1 MSANRGLAVGV
12 LALLTCATALV
23 AQAPAVAQQPTEP
36 APVGSVG
43 IRLLEAPV
51 SLQDD
56 PRAMAYIIDNLPPGT
71 TITRRIEVSNG
82 SNQEQPVTLYPA
94 AASIG
99 ADDGGFEVG
108 DDRAVN
114 ELTTWMSVTPT
125 DLTLAPNSA
134 AEAVVTIAVPPDAPE
149 GEQYAVVW
157 AQTAGA
163 PSGTGI
169 QNVSR
174 VGIRTY
180 LSVGPG
186 NGPAAD
192 LSIDGVTAARSDDGA
207 PQVVA
212 NITNTGGRALDP
224 SGTVELSGGPG
235 GISST
240 PVKGSGGSI
249 APGQSGSV
257 TFTLDPALPAGPWQA
272 AVTVTS
278 GLVNK
283 TSNVELTFPDQGS
296 VAAQDSS
303 SESGTPVWVW
313 AVVALGIIAV
323 AAAVLI
329 VIRRRKTS

>member
-249 APGQSGSV
+249 APGQSGIV

-296 VAAQDSS
+296 VAAQGSS

>member
-1 MSANRGLAVGV
+1 
-12 LALLTCATALV
+12 
-23 AQAPAVAQQPTEP
+23 
-36 APVGSVG
+36 
-43 IRLLEAPV
+43 
-51 SLQDD
+51 
-56 PRAMAYIIDNLPPGT
+56 MAYIIDNLPPGT

-99 ADDGGFEVG
+99 ADDGGFQVG

-163 PSGTGI
+163 PTGTGI

-257 TFTLDPALPAGPWQA
+257 TFTLDPALPSGPWQA

-303 SESGTPVWVW
+303 SESGTPAWIW

>member
-1 MSANRGLAVGV
+1 MSPNRGLTVGV
-12 LALLTCATALV
+12 LALLTFASALV

-71 TITRRIEVSNG
+71 TITRRIEVSN
-82 SNQEQPVTLYPA
+82 SSDQEQPVTLYPA

-114 ELTTWMSVTPT
+114 ELTTWMSVAPT

-157 AQTAGA
+157 AQTAAA
-163 PSGTGI
+163 PTGTGI

-174 VGIRTY
+174 AGIRTY

-186 NGPAAD
+186 NGPPAD
-192 LSIDGVTAARSDDGA
+192 LEIGGVTAARSDSGA
-207 PQVVA
+207 PEVRAEV
-212 NITNTGGRALDP
+212 TNTGGRALDP

-249 APGQSGSV
+249 APGQTGNV
-257 TFTLDPALPAGPWQA
+257 TFTLDAALPAGPWQA
-272 AVTVTS
+272 AITITS

-283 TSNVELTFPDQGS
+283 TSDVELTFPDQGS
-296 VAAQDSS
+296 VAAAGSS
-303 SESGTPVWVW
+303 SESGTPAWIW
-313 AVVALGIIAV
+313 AAVALGIIAV
-323 AAAVLI
+323 AAAFLVA
-329 VIRRRKTS
+329 VRQRRTT

>member
-1 MSANRGLAVGV
+1 
-12 LALLTCATALV
+12 
-23 AQAPAVAQQPTEP
+23 
-36 APVGSVG
+36 VG

-56 PRAMAYIIDNLPPGT
+56 PRALAYIIDNLPPDT
-71 TITRRIEVSNG
+71 TITRRIEISN
-82 SNQEQPVTLYPA
+82 SSDQQQPVTLYPA

-99 ADDGGFEVG
+99 ADDAGFEVG
-108 DDRAVN
+108 DDRAAN

-125 DLTLAPNSA
+125 DLTLAPNSV

-163 PSGTGI
+163 PTGTGI

-186 NGPAAD
+186 NGPPAD
-192 LSIDGVTAARSDDGA
+192 LDIGDVTAARSDTGVPEIRA
-207 PQVVA
+207 QV
-212 NITNTGGRALDP
+212 NNTGGRALDP

-235 GISST
+235 GIST
-240 PVKGSGGSI
+240 APVKGSGGAI
-249 APGQSGSV
+249 APGQSGTV

-272 AVTVTS
+272 ALTITS
-278 GLVNK
+278 GLVSK
-283 TSNVELTFPDQGS
+283 ASSIDVTFPDQGS
-296 VAAQDSS
+296 ATAEEPSSKSGVA
-303 SESGTPVWVW
+303 VWVW
-313 AVVALGIIAV
+313 GLVALVVIAI
-323 AAAVLI
+323 AAAIIV
-329 VIRRRKTS
+329 VIRRRRVS

>member
-1 MSANRGLAVGV
+1 MSLHRGLAAGV
-12 LALLTCATALV
+12 LTVLMFASAFVT
-23 AQAPAVAQQPTEP
+23 QAPAAAQQPAEP
-36 APVGSVG
+36 TPVGSVG

-56 PRAMAYIIDNLPPGT
+56 PRALAYIIDNLPPGT
-71 TITRRIEVSNG
+71 TITRRIEVSN
-82 SNQEQPVTLYPA
+82 SSDQEQPITLYPA

-99 ADDGGFEVG
+99 ADDSGFEVG

-125 DLTLAPNSA
+125 DLALAPNSA
-134 AEAVVTIAVPPDAPE
+134 AEAVVTIAVPPDAAE

-163 PSGTGI
+163 PTGTGI

-192 LSIDGVTAARSDDGA
+192 LEIGDVTASRNDSGA
-207 PQVVA
+207 PEIVA
-212 NITNTGGRALDP
+212 AISNTGGRALDP

-235 GISST
+235 GIST
-240 PVKGSGGSI
+240 APVKGSGGSI
-249 APGQSGSV
+249 APGQTGSV
-257 TFTLDPALPAGPWQA
+257 TFTLAPALPAGPWQA
-272 AVTVTS
+272 AVTITS
-278 GLVNK
+278 GLVSK
-283 TSNVELTFPDQGS
+283 TSGVELTFPDQGS
-296 VAAQDSS
+296 VAAEETSS
-303 SESGTPVWVW
+303 DSGTPVWIWGLAALVVVAIAA
-313 AVVALGIIAV
+313 AVVAV
-323 AAAVLI
+323 M
-329 VIRRRKTS
+329 RRRKVG

>member
-1 MSANRGLAVGV
+1 MLMFASAFM
-12 LALLTCATALV
+12 
-23 AQAPAVAQQPTEP
+23 AQAPAAAQQPTES

-51 SLQDD
+51 ALQDD
-56 PRAMAYIIDNLPPGT
+56 PRALAYIIDNLPPGT
-71 TITRRIEVSNG
+71 TITRRIEVSN
-82 SNQEQPVTLYPA
+82 STDQEQPVTLYPA

-99 ADDGGFEVG
+99 ADDSGFEVG
-108 DDRAVN
+108 DGRAVN

-134 AEAVVTIAVPPDAPE
+134 TEAVVTIAVPPDAPE

-163 PSGTGI
+163 PTGTGI

-180 LSVGPG
+180 LSVGAG

-192 LSIDGVTAARSDDGA
+192 LEIGDVAASRDDSDA
-207 PQVVA
+207 PEIVA
-212 NITNTGGRALDP
+212 AISNTGGRALDP

-235 GISST
+235 GISTT

-249 APGQSGSV
+249 APGQSGTV

-272 AVTVTS
+272 AVTITS
-278 GLVNK
+278 GLVSK
-283 TSNVELTFPDQGS
+283 TSAVELTFPEQGS
-296 VAAQDSS
+296 VTAETTSSDS
-303 SESGTPVWVW
+303 GFPVWIWVIAALVVIAIAAA
-313 AVVALGIIAV
+313 AVVAV
-323 AAAVLI
+323 
-329 VIRRRKTS
+329 RRRNVG

>member
-1 MSANRGLAVGV
+1 MSPNRGLAVGV
-12 LALLTCATALV
+12 LALLTFASALV

-71 TITRRIEVSNG
+71 TVTRRIEVSN
-82 SNQEQPVTLYPA
+82 SSDQEQPVTLYPA

-99 ADDGGFEVG
+99 AGDGGFEVG

-114 ELTTWMSVTPT
+114 ELTTWMSVAPT
-125 DLTLAPNSA
+125 DITLAPNSA

-157 AQTAGA
+157 AQTAAA
-163 PSGTGI
+163 PTGTGI

-186 NGPAAD
+186 NGPPAD
-192 LSIDGVTAARSDDGA
+192 LEIGDVTAARSDSGA
-207 PQVVA
+207 PEVRAEV
-212 NITNTGGRALDP
+212 TNTGGRALDP
-224 SGTVELSGGPG
+224 SGTVELSRW
-235 GISST
+235 SRRDFQY
-240 PVKGSGGSI
+240 
-249 APGQSGSV
+249 AGQRVGW
-257 TFTLDPALPAGPWQA
+257 FHRAGPDGGRDLR
-272 AVTVTS
+272 TRC
-278 GLVNK
+278 
-283 TSNVELTFPDQGS
+283 
-296 VAAQDSS
+296 SS
-303 SESGTPVWVW
+303 PGR
-313 AVVALGIIAV
+313 AV
-323 AAAVLI
+323 AGRGHHHQWVGEQDI
-329 VIRRRKTS
+329 GRRTDFP